1 MGSLGRGMELLPS
14 IEGWPHTCLVL
25 APPQDAVRVE
35 DFQIGNR
42 IKKIGLHKTTL
53 ACAQHRG
60 AHACGL
66 YLRVLRRGNAR
77 FSLPFSLGKKCL
89 KGTRPVTR
97 RQPGRFLVVHRS
109 SYRAE
114 MSL

>member
-14 IEGWPHTCLVL
+14 IEGWPHACLVL
-25 APPQDAVRVE
+25 APLQDAVRVE
-35 DFQIGNR
+35 DFKMGNR

-53 ACAQHRG
+53 ACA
-60 AHACGL
+60 HACSL

-97 RQPGRFLVVHRS
+97 RQPGRFLAVHCS